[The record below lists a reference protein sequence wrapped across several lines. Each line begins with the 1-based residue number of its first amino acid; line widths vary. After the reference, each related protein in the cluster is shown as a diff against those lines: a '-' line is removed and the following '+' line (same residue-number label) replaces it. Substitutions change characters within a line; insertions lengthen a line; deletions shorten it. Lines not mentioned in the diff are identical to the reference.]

1 MNTENA
7 EIELLKILKK
17 INLVEKIRIL
27 FLFISLFMVLLVFY
41 CNKFAMHVSWYASY
55 RVIIYNVLVAVI
67 LIMLIS
73 VFVKLY
79 LVAKYNKA
87 SEILDEM

>member
-1 MNTENA
+1 MDIENA
-7 EIELLKILKK
+7 EIELQKILRK

-41 CNKFAMHVSWYASY
+41 CNKFAMHVSWYTSN
-55 RVIIYNVLVAVI
+55 RIIIYNVLFIVI

-73 VFVKLY
+73 VIVKLY
-79 LVAKYNKA
+79 YVAKYNKA
-87 SEILDEM
+87 SKII